1 MEEASIIFLPSPR
14 SFKAGVFNI
23 DPSILLPVEASS
35 PPEELSLE
43 MILSGMLKVISS
55 PAGCIENGKAPSRR
69 ARIKNGEVFIRGKT
83 VLPLGWK
90 DYYRSFILTAKPEIY
105 HELSGASIV
114 KAANGDFD
122 MALEISEILE
132 GLLPGSSGVLLNKA
146 LILENKA
153 AAIEKNGKDASDDY
167 QRALDAYEKA
177 LSMEPVLP
185 DALFNAG
192 FFFMRL
198 GDFAR
203 ARDLF
208 SLYISGGEESEISP
222 EKMKQARKILHDI
235 KSQGLD
241 DNSFQ
246 EAYTCVNSGNDKE
259 GLKKAR
265 TFIEMHPTVW
275 NGWFVLGWALRKLGR
290 YEDGLEALKKA
301 IELGGSSSDIKNEMA
316 ICLMETGD
324 LLGARKELE
333 SALREEPENVKIV
346 SNLGVLAQKRGRE
359 DEAAAFFRTVL
370 ELDPNDPLAQYFF
383 KKNSFD

>member
-1 MEEASIIFLPSPR
+1 MEETSIVFLAPPR
-14 SFKAGVFNI
+14 SFKAASFDI

-35 PPEELSLE
+35 SPGELSLE

-55 PAGCIENGKAPSRR
+55 LADSSVQETERIPRHKQINNGD
-69 ARIKNGEVFIRGKT
+69 IFIRGST
-83 VLPLGWK
+83 VLPQEWIG
-90 DYYRSFILTAKPEIY
+90 YYRSFILTAKPEIY
-105 HELSGASIV
+105 HELSSASIV
-114 KAANGDFD
+114 KAANGDID

-146 LILENKA
+146 LILESKA
-153 AAIEKNGKDASDDY
+153 VTLEKNGKDARDDN
-167 QRALDAYEKA
+167 RKALAAYEKT

-192 FFFMRL
+192 FFFMRI

-208 SLYISGGEESEISP
+208 SLYISGGEESENPP
-222 EKMKQARKILHDI
+222 EKMKQAKKILLDI

-241 DNSFQ
+241 DNTFQ
-246 EAYTCVNSGNDKE
+246 EAYTCVNSGNDEE

-265 TFIEMHPTVW
+265 AFIEGHPKVW

-290 YEDGLEALKKA
+290 YGDGLEALKKA
-301 IELGGSSSDIKNEMA
+301 AELGGSSSDIKNEVA

-324 LLGARKELE
+324 LPGARKQLE
-333 SALREEPENVKIV
+333 SALREEPENIKII
-346 SNLGVLAQKRGRE
+346 SNLGVLAHKSGRSE
-359 DEAAAFFRTVL
+359 EAAAFFRTVL
-370 ELDPNDPLAQYFF
+370 ELDPGDPLARHFLE
-383 KKNSFD
+383 KNN